1 MTLVVDHSG
10 RLHTKH
16 KCTMKDLI
24 AHSEV
29 ILVGVEGLCGKA
41 RLSVY
46 TMQKAILQFYSQ
58 CKLFPSGVVSEIPA
72 VQDWA
77 MKMSIA
83 IAKMVSRLRRLMKR
97 SSGSKHKKLTD
108 LKTAARVRGW
118 DHVWPDVKSNTN
130 KTTRVVTETAQVV
143 DVKGIVVR
151 CALHA
156 FVSVT
161 PSSLFLQVVPVPC
174 PGEEPW

>member
-1 MTLVVDHSG
+1 
-10 RLHTKH
+10 
-16 KCTMKDLI
+16 
-24 AHSEV
+24 
-29 ILVGVEGLCGKA
+29 
-41 RLSVY
+41 
-46 TMQKAILQFYSQ
+46 
-58 CKLFPSGVVSEIPA
+58 
-72 VQDWA
+72 
-77 MKMSIA
+77 
-83 IAKMVSRLRRLMKR
+83 MKR
-97 SSGSKHKKLTD
+97 SSGSKRKKLTD
-108 LKTAARVRGW
+108 LKTAAHVRGW

-143 DVKGIVVR
+143 DVKEIVVR